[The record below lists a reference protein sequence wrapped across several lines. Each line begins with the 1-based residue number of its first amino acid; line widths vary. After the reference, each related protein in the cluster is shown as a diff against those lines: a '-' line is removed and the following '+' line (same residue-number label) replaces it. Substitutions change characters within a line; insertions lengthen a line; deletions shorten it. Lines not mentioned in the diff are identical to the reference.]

1 MNRAKLIEIYI
12 KYTPLLM
19 PLKEYLADPKA
30 PIRIQLLRRKF
41 GSYSRFLKYVEAKK
55 RNAGTPDG
63 KDTKVI

>member
-1 MNRAKLIEIYI
+1 MNRAKIIEIYI
-12 KYTPLLM
+12 KYTPKILS
-19 PLKEYLADPKA
+19 LKEYLADPKA

-63 KDTKVI
+63 KDTKTI

>member
-1 MNRAKLIEIYI
+1 
-12 KYTPLLM
+12 M